1 MVPKHI
7 SEIPKL
13 FYQSIPFGESN
24 DPFHSSLTLLVY
36 LLLCKVSSELL
47 NAVGS
52 SVLYLL
58 GLLLNRRVLPT
69 PKANPIFL
77 KHKCNPFSVHI
88 LHFSFS
94 NAFVQSAFKHDQA
107 SFI

>member
-58 GLLLNRRVLPT
+58 
-69 PKANPIFL
+69 
-77 KHKCNPFSVHI
+77 
-88 LHFSFS
+88 
-94 NAFVQSAFKHDQA
+94 
-107 SFI
+107 